1 MRQALNIFILHPSD
15 MLTDC
20 RPHGD
25 GLMADSFIRRLAAQ
39 GHRLHVAV
47 SDSDLKNPYGSN
59 VTLYKIDTGESATG
73 LAARIR
79 FARGAYSTLMRL
91 ARQGVVDIVHQLNPV
106 VTGLSLPF
114 WNCARPLVLGP
125 YVPDWP
131 LILYNGR
138 LEPPRSLD
146 RMKIRLKREIWQ
158 FQHKIASAII
168 LSTPAALE
176 KIRNRPGCNTK
187 IHVIPYGVD
196 TDQFAASP
204 LPQQK
209 VILFVGSLMQHKGV
223 FVLLEAFRQVQRAF
237 PDCTLLL
244 AGDGSEK
251 EKARRTAAT
260 LENPASVQ
268 FLGRVAHED
277 LPAVMRQCSVFC
289 IPSFGEAFGLV
300 ALEAMASGRP
310 VVGTDA
316 SGLGYLIDEKGG
328 RKVPVGDV
336 DQLAQSLIAILGDP
350 SMARSM
356 GEYNRR
362 LAEERYAWPRVIEQL
377 EKTYAS
383 AMAHYQGGNRH
394 V

>member
-1 MRQALNIFILHPSD
+1 MRRTLNIFILHPSD

-25 GLMADSFIRRLAAQ
+25 GLMADSFIRKLASQ

-47 SDSDLKNPYGSN
+47 SETDLNEPYDSN
-59 VTLYKIDTGESATG
+59 VTLYKIDTGRNATG

-79 FARGAYSTLMRL
+79 FARGAYAKLKRL
-91 ARQGVVDIVHQLNPV
+91 AGQGVVDIVHQLNPV

-131 LILYNGR
+131 LILYNGQ
-138 LEPPRSLD
+138 LAPPRPLD
-146 RMKIRLKREIWQ
+146 RLKVRVKREIWQ
-158 FQHKIASAII
+158 LQHRIANAII

-176 KIRNRPGCNTK
+176 KIRDRSGYDSKT
-187 IHVIPYGVD
+187 HVIPYGVD
-196 TDQFAASP
+196 TDAFTASP
-204 LPQQK
+204 IPQQK

-223 FVLLEAFRQVQRAF
+223 FVLLEAFRQVLRTF

-244 AGDGSEK
+244 AGSGSET
-251 EKARRTAAT
+251 EKAKSVAAA
-260 LENPASVQ
+260 LDNPASVQ
-268 FLGRVAHED
+268 FLGRVAHQD
-277 LPAVMRQCSVFC
+277 LPAVMRRCSVFC

-316 SGLGYLIDEKGG
+316 SGLGYLIEDQGG
-328 RKVPVGDV
+328 RKVPVGDA
-336 DQLAQSLIAILGDP
+336 DKLAQSLIDILGNP
-350 SMARSM
+350 SLARSM

-362 LAEERYAWPRVIEQL
+362 LAESRYAWPRVIERL
-377 EKTYAS
+377 EETYIS
-383 AMAHYQGGNRH
+383 AMAHYRGENRN